1 MPLTETKSLA
11 IIDLLLKELD
21 QEAATT
27 RKMLAVVPN
36 DKYDWRPHPK
46 SMSIR
51 QLATHIGELPGW
63 VTMTLQTDELDF
75 AANPYQQEK
84 IDNTSDLLAYFE
96 QSYASGKAALE
107 KATED
112 QLLENWTLRNGEE
125 IYSVS
130 TKAEVIRM
138 AFSQIVHH
146 RAQLGV
152 FLRLLDVPIPGSYG
166 PSADDMSF

>member
-1 MPLTETKSLA
+1 MSATETKSLA

-21 QEAATT
+21 QEAITT

-46 SMSIR
+46 SMSIQ

-63 VTMTLQTDELDF
+63 VSMTLYTEELDF

-84 IDNTSDLLAYFE
+84 IGNTTDLLAYFE
-96 QSYASGKAALE
+96 RSYAAGKAALE
-107 KATED
+107 QATEE

-130 TKAEVIRM
+130 SKAEVIRM
-138 AFSQIVHH
+138 AYSQLVHH

-166 PSADDMSF
+166 PSADDMNF